1 MHDRR
6 AEREVEQRGHAH
18 AVDEE
23 AGVAGIG
30 AANRVQRERP
40 DICDTP
46 GSDSITRNGS
56 PVVPAVVLAS
66 SASTRTAAI
75 CGFVAMTVSWIG
87 PPGDSRS
94 VYVIK
99 PAAGT
104 STGTSAA
111 A

>member
-1 MHDRR
+1 MKKPVLPGLAPRI
-6 AEREVEQRGHAH
+6 AYS
-18 AVDEE
+18 
-23 AGVAGIG
+23 
-30 AANRVQRERP
+30 ANGQT
-40 DICDTP
+40 ICDTP

-56 PVVPAVVLAS
+56 PPVPAVVLAS

-75 CGFVAMTVSWIG
+75 CGFVATTVSCTG